1 MASEIFSLNLIQP
14 FHQSQ
19 DAEIF
24 HVNLKPD
31 PVNEANA
38 QAWLDEPEIERFN
51 RFVHPR
57 PQREFCLCRAALR
70 AILCSQLECD
80 NKDLKFRTLKH
91 GKPFALVNGKLV
103 HIKFNVSHSGQHG
116 LVAILE
122 KRRIGVDVE
131 EHSTRRR
138 IDGEILSVFSKSEQ
152 ADLARVFGEEKVDL
166 FYSLWTMKEALIKAL
181 GIGFY
186 LDPSHFE
193 IPLALRRGSN
203 SSTFRF
209 PQLPSVKW
217 RLKKMNGSGLSAAI
231 AYEMVSN
238 LR

>member
-1 MASEIFSLNLIQP
+1 MASEIFNLDLIQP
-14 FHQSQ
+14 FHQYR

-31 PVNEANA
+31 SVNEASA
-38 QAWLDEPEIERFN
+38 RVWLDSKEIERFN

-70 AILCSQLECD
+70 AILCSRLKCD
-80 NKDLKFRTLKH
+80 NKNLKFRTLEH
-91 GKPFALVNGKLV
+91 GKPFALVNGKHV
-103 HIKFNVSHSGQHG
+103 HINFNVSHSGQHG

-122 KRRIGVDVE
+122 KGRIGVDVE
-131 EHSTRRR
+131 EYSTSRR
-138 IDGEILSVFSKSEQ
+138 IDGEIMSVFTKSEQ
-152 ADLARVFGEEKVDL
+152 TDLARVFGEEKIEL
-166 FYSLWTMKEALIKAL
+166 FYSLWTMKEALVKAL
-181 GIGFY
+181 GVGLS
-186 LDPSHFE
+186 LDPSRFE

-209 PQLPSVKW
+209 PQLPNIKW
-217 RLKKMNGSGLSAAI
+217 RLKKMHGSGLSAAI
-231 AYEMVSN
+231 AYEMASN